1 MGEPSLKV
9 AVLLENEKILDIF
22 REMSEKDR
30 ELLMA
35 FTNVSKSKDLEKLNN
50 ISMLAY
56 LCNGFL

>member
-35 FTNVSKSKDLEKLNN
+35 FTNVSKSKIWRN
-50 ISMLAY
+50 
-56 LCNGFL
+56 